1 MLIHNVNDAA
11 FRPYGRVIK
20 GMDVSGIMEALH
32 HTACPADHTVYV
44 PSDPALERTKAG
56 REMQRIVY
64 GELPLEIGYCNGFNQ
79 YLNGLEYH
87 RSSEINI
94 AENDL
99 ILLLGKQQDITA
111 ELKYD
116 TAKAEA
122 FLVPAGTVIEVYAT
136 TLHYAPCSV
145 NGQPF
150 RCAVVL
156 PRGTNEAL
164 KEEHGSAGEDRAL
177 RAVNK
182 WLLSHPDAHKEGAW
196 EGLVGE
202 NLKVEEDAL

>member
-1 MLIHNVNDAA
+1 MVIHNVNDAA
-11 FRPYGRVIK
+11 FRPYGRVIS
-20 GMDVSGIMEALH
+20 GIDVSGILEVLS
-32 HTACPADHTVYV
+32 HTERPLDHTIYV
-44 PSDPALERTKAG
+44 PSDPALEANAAG
-56 REMQRIVY
+56 REMQRIIY
-64 GELPLEIGYCNGFNQ
+64 GELPVQIGYCNGFNQ

-99 ILLLGKQQDITA
+99 ILLLGRQQDITA
-111 ELKYD
+111 DLKYD
-116 TAKAEA
+116 TAKVEA

-150 RCAVVL
+150 RCVVVL

-164 KEEHGSAGEDRAL
+164 KEEHGRTGEDRAL

-182 WLLSHPDAHKEGAW
+182 WLLSHPDAHEKGAW

-202 NLKVEEDAL
+202 NLKVE